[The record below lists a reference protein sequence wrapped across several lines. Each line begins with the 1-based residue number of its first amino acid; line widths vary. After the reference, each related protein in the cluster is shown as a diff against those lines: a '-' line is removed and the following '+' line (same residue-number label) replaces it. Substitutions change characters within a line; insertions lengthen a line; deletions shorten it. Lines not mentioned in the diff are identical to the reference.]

1 MLPVIILL
9 ACAVS
14 LGVIGFYLYFSRR
27 KIQYRLDG
35 LKRVLNTV
43 GEDVLVSLDK
53 EAPNVVAAITGPDI
67 PWVLWHALCEVMNQY
82 WALKAENRKIK
93 IAADDYAVLL
103 KYYTDVCKENDKLKG
118 KLSRATKMIS
128 DLKKTAAPKEAF

>member
-14 LGVIGFYLYFSRR
+14 LGAIGFYLYFSRR

-35 LKRVLNTV
+35 LKRVLDEV
-43 GEDVLVSLDK
+43 GEDVLGSLDK
-53 EAPNVVAAITGPDI
+53 EAPNAKGYITGPDI
-67 PWVLWHALCEVMNQY
+67 PLGLWRALCEVMNRY
-82 WALKAENRKIK
+82 WALKADNRKIK
-93 IAADDYAVLL
+93 IAADEYAVLL
-103 KYYTDVCKENDKLKG
+103 RYYTDARKENGKLKG

-128 DLKKTAAPKEAF
+128 DLKKAAETKK